1 MTFSMSRGARFAIVV
16 ISILALSP
24 LAIKSTMKTEVAN
37 LERKKNALE
46 FTSKLRADL
55 LNPSDEK
62 YKDMKISAHYHSL
75 FRRNSGIVIDWGE
88 GESLGIGE
96 SMKDRLAKQIESDSK
111 GISAL
116 MVFALTAP
124 SAKGDPTNLNEHTYN
139 NSSYRIGEIRKY
151 AEFASPEVAIMLSN
165 PIEFAI
171 ALNSGG
177 TYKGVRPLDY
187 VFNSPK
193 LTRSENI
200 RKTIKYHKRYREYW
214 LSFMFDD
221 EFFDAPIYD
230 RKIFTNMSN
239 K

>member
-1 MTFSMSRGARFAIVV
+1 MTFSMSRGVRFALAAL
-16 ISILALSP
+16 SILVLSP
-24 LAIKSTMKTEVAN
+24 IAIQSVMKTEVAN

-46 FTSKLRADL
+46 FTWKLRTDL
-55 LNPSDEK
+55 LHPSDEK

-88 GESLGIGE
+88 GESLGVGE

-116 MVFALTAP
+116 MVFALTAH

-139 NSSYRIGEIRKY
+139 NSSYRISEIRKY

-177 TYKGVRPLDY
+177 TYKGVRPFGLIDH
-187 VFNSPK
+187 S
-193 LTRSENI
+193 
-200 RKTIKYHKRYREYW
+200 
-214 LSFMFDD
+214 
-221 EFFDAPIYD
+221 
-230 RKIFTNMSN
+230 
-239 K
+239 